1 MLQILISRAL
11 QLILVVLGISTLLFV
26 LVRISGD
33 PAVAIAGTDATA
45 ADIDRIRESLGLNR
59 SGIEQYLSFLQNLA
73 TLNFGDSYI
82 YLLPSMP
89 LILEA
94 LPSTLYLSLVAF
106 LLAMIVAIP
115 AGILSAV
122 KRKEFSGKFI
132 MSMSMLGQSIPPF
145 VIGIFLILVFSVWL
159 KILPSFGNEEFSSII
174 MPAVALSAVLMARHT
189 RLVRTYFIEEMSRGY
204 VRTGKSLG
212 FTNTRIRYKHILRN
226 ISVPMLSL
234 IGIDLGKFVGGA
246 VIIEAVFAWP
256 GIGSLMVNAVK
267 ARDYPLLEAGVFT
280 VAVMVVLVNLIVDL
294 LYQFV
299 DPRLRAKV
307 N

>member
-1 MLQILISRAL
+1 
-11 QLILVVLGISTLLFV
+11 VLGISTLLFV

-159 KILPSFGNEEFSSII
+159 KILPSFGNEQFSSII

>member
-1 MLQILISRAL
+1 MLQVLISRAL
-11 QLILVVLGISTLLFV
+11 QLILVVLGISTLLFL

-33 PAVAIAGTDATA
+33 PALAIAGSDSTSE
-45 ADIDRIRESLGLNR
+45 DIDRIRESLGLNR
-59 SGIEQYLSFLQNLA
+59 SGIEQYLSFLANLA

-82 YLLPSMP
+82 YLQPSMP

-94 LPSTLYLSLVAF
+94 LPNTLYLSFVAF
-106 LLAMIVAIP
+106 LLAMAVAIP
-115 AGILSAV
+115 AGIFAAV

-159 KILPSFGNEEFSSII
+159 KLLPSFGNEEFLSIV
-174 MPAVALSAVLMARHT
+174 MPAIALSAVLMARHT
-189 RLVRTYFIEEMSRGY
+189 RLVRAYFIEELSRGY

-212 FTNTRIRYKHILRN
+212 FTNTRIRFKHILRN

-267 ARDYPLLEAGVFT
+267 SRDYPLLEAGVFT

>member
-1 MLQILISRAL
+1 MS
-11 QLILVVLGISTLLFV
+11 LILS
-26 LVRISGD
+26 
-33 PAVAIAGTDATA
+33 
-45 ADIDRIRESLGLNR
+45 
-59 SGIEQYLSFLQNLA
+59 
-73 TLNFGDSYI
+73 
-82 YLLPSMP
+82 
-89 LILEA
+89 A
-94 LPSTLYLSLVAF
+94 LPSTLYLSFVAF
-106 LLAMIVAIP
+106 MLAMLVAIP
-115 AGILSAV
+115 AGILAAV
-122 KRKEFSGKFI
+122 KRNSVVGRAI
-132 MSMSMLGQSIPPF
+132 LSMTMVGQSIPPF
-145 VIGIFLILVFSVWL
+145 IIGIFLILVFSVWL
-159 KILPSFGNEEFSSII
+159 RWLPSFGNDQFLGIVMPSI
-174 MPAVALSAVLMARHT
+174 ALSAVLMARHT
-189 RLVRTYFIEEMSRGY
+189 RLVRAYFLEELSKGY
-204 VRTGKSLG
+204 VRTGRSLG
-212 FTNTRIRYKHILRN
+212 FTSSRIRFKHILRN

>member
-1 MLQILISRAL
+1 MLRVLGSRVL
-11 QLILVVLGISTLLFV
+11 QLILVVLGISTLLFF
-26 LVRISGD
+26 LVRVSGD
-33 PAVAIAGTDATA
+33 PALAIAGSDATTE
-45 ADIDRIRESLGLNR
+45 DIESIRESLGLNR
-59 SGIEQYLSFLQNLA
+59 SLTEQYISFLGKLV

-82 YLLPSMP
+82 YLQPSMP
-89 LILEA
+89 LILDA
-94 LPSTLYLSLVAF
+94 LPSTLYLSFVAF
-106 LLAMIVAIP
+106 GLAMIVAIP
-115 AGILSAV
+115 AGIYAAV
-122 KRKEFSGKFI
+122 KRRNASGRFI
-132 MSMSMLGQSIPPF
+132 LSMSMLGQSIPPF
-145 VIGIFLILVFSVWL
+145 IIGIFMILVFSVWL
-159 KILPSFGNEEFSSII
+159 QWLPSFGNEQPTSIV
-174 MPAVALSAVLMARHT
+174 MPAIALSAVLMARHT
-189 RLVRTYFIEEMSRGY
+189 RLVRAYFLEEMNRGY
-204 VRTGKSLG
+204 VRTGRSLG
-212 FTNTRIRYKHILRN
+212 FTNQRIRYRHILRN

>member
-1 MLQILISRAL
+1 
-11 QLILVVLGISTLLFV
+11 VLGISTLLFV

>member
-159 KILPSFGNEEFSSII
+159 KLLPSFGNEEFSSII

>member
-1 MLQILISRAL
+1 MLHVLISRAL
-11 QLILVVLGISTLLFV
+11 QLILVVLGISTLLFL

-33 PAVAIAGTDATA
+33 PALAIAGSDATNS
-45 ADIDRIRESLGLNR
+45 DIDIIRESLGLNR

-82 YLLPSMP
+82 YLRPSMP

-94 LPSTLYLSLVAF
+94 LPNTLYLSFVAF
-106 LLAMIVAIP
+106 SLAMIVAIP
-115 AGILSAV
+115 SGIFAAV
-122 KRKEFSGKFI
+122 RRKKFSGKFI
-132 MSMSMLGQSIPPF
+132 MAVSMLGQSIPPF
-145 VIGIFLILVFSVWL
+145 VIGILLILLFSVWL
-159 KILPSFGNEEFSSII
+159 KLLPSFGNEEFTSIV

-189 RLVRTYFIEEMSRGY
+189 RLVRAYFIEELSRGY

-212 FTNTRIRYKHILRN
+212 FTNTRIRFKHILRN

-267 ARDYPLLEAGVFT
+267 SRDYPLLEAGVFA
-280 VAVMVVLVNLIVDL
+280 VAVMVVLVNLVVDL

>member
-1 MLQILISRAL
+1 MLQVLGSRVL
-11 QLILVVLGISTLLFV
+11 QLILVVLGITTLLFF

-33 PAVAIAGTDATA
+33 PALAIAGTDATA
-45 ADIDRIRESLGLNR
+45 EDIANIRKALGIDRSLL
-59 SGIEQYLSFLQNLA
+59 EQYLAFLGNLL
-73 TLNFGDSYI
+73 TLNFGDSFI
-82 YLLPSMP
+82 YLQPSMP
-89 LILEA
+89 LILNA
-94 LPSTLYLSLVAF
+94 LPSTLYLSFVAF
-106 LLAMIVAIP
+106 GLAMVIAIP
-115 AGILSAV
+115 AGIFAAV
-122 KRKEFSGKFI
+122 KRKNVSGRFI
-132 MSMSMLGQSIPPF
+132 MSMSMFGQSIPPF
-145 VIGIFLILVFSVWL
+145 ILGIFMILVFSVWL
-159 KILPSFGNEEFSSII
+159 RWLPSFGNEKPSSII

-189 RLVRTYFIEEMSRGY
+189 RLVRAYFIEEMNRGY

-212 FTNTRIRYKHILRN
+212 FTNRRIRFKHILRN

-256 GIGSLMVNAVK
+256 GIGSIMVNAIK

>member
-1 MLQILISRAL
+1 MLRVLGSRAL
-11 QLILVVLGISTLLFV
+11 KLVLVVLGISTLLFF

-33 PAVAIAGTDATA
+33 PALAIAGSEATTE
-45 ADIDRIRESLGLNR
+45 DIEIIRENLGLNR
-59 SGIEQYLSFLQNLA
+59 SIFEQYASFLQNLV
-73 TLNFGDSYI
+73 TLQFGDSYI
-82 YLLPSMP
+82 YLQPSMS
-89 LILEA
+89 LILDA
-94 LPSTLYLSLVAF
+94 LPSTLYLSFVAF
-106 LLAMIVAIP
+106 SLAMLVAIP
-115 AGILSAV
+115 AGILAAV
-122 KRKEFSGKFI
+122 KRNSFVGRAI
-132 MSMSMLGQSIPPF
+132 LSMTMVGQSIPPF
-145 VIGIFLILVFSVWL
+145 IIGIFLILVFSVWL
-159 KILPSFGNEEFSSII
+159 RWLPSFGNDQLLGIVMPSI
-174 MPAVALSAVLMARHT
+174 ALSAVLMARHT
-189 RLVRTYFIEEMSRGY
+189 RLVRAYFLEELSKGY

-212 FTNTRIRYKHILRN
+212 FTSSRIRFKHILRN

>member
-1 MLQILISRAL
+1 MLRVLGSRAL
-11 QLILVVLGISTLLFV
+11 QLILVVLGISTLLFF
-26 LVRISGD
+26 LVRVSGD
-33 PAVAIAGTDATA
+33 PALAVAGSEATTE
-45 ADIDRIRESLGLNR
+45 DIEIIRESLGLNR
-59 SGIEQYLSFLQNLA
+59 SIFEQYFAFLIKLA

-82 YLLPSMP
+82 YLQPSMP

-94 LPSTLYLSLVAF
+94 LPSTLYLSFVAF
-106 LLAMIVAIP
+106 ALAMLVAIP
-115 AGILSAV
+115 AGIFAAV
-122 KRKEFSGKFI
+122 KRRNASGRFI
-132 MSMSMLGQSIPPF
+132 LSMSMLGQSIPPF
-145 VIGIFLILVFSVWL
+145 IIGIFMILVFSVWL
-159 KILPSFGNEEFSSII
+159 QWLPSFGNEQPTSII
-174 MPAVALSAVLMARHT
+174 MPAIALSAVLMARHT
-189 RLVRTYFIEEMSRGY
+189 RLVRAYFIEEMNRGY

-212 FTNTRIRYKHILRN
+212 FNNRRIRFKHILRN

-267 ARDYPLLEAGVFT
+267 ARDYPMLEAGVFT

>member
-1 MLQILISRAL
+1 MLRVLGSRAL
-11 QLILVVLGISTLLFV
+11 QLILVVLGISTLLFF
-26 LVRISGD
+26 LVRVSGD
-33 PAVAIAGTDATA
+33 PALSIAGSDATSE
-45 ADIDRIRESLGLNR
+45 DVENIREALGLNR
-59 SGIEQYLSFLQNLA
+59 SLAAQYVSFLGKLI

-82 YLLPSMP
+82 YLQPSMP
-89 LILEA
+89 LILDA
-94 LPSTLYLSLVAF
+94 LPSTLYLSFVAF
-106 LLAMIVAIP
+106 GLAMIVAIP
-115 AGILSAV
+115 AGIYAAV
-122 KRKEFSGKFI
+122 KRRNASGKFI
-132 MSMSMLGQSIPPF
+132 LSMSMLGQSIPPF
-145 VIGIFLILVFSVWL
+145 IIGIFMILVFSVWL
-159 KILPSFGNEEFSSII
+159 QWLPSFGNEQPTSII
-174 MPAVALSAVLMARHT
+174 MPAIALSAVLMARHT
-189 RLVRTYFIEEMSRGY
+189 RLVRAYFLEEMNRGY

-212 FTNTRIRYKHILRN
+212 FTNRRIRFHHILRN

-267 ARDYPLLEAGVFT
+267 ARDYPMLEAGVFT

>member
-1 MLQILISRAL
+1 MLRVLGSRAL
-11 QLILVVLGISTLLFV
+11 QLILVVLGIGTLLFF

-33 PAVAIAGTDATA
+33 PALALAGTDASA
-45 ADIDRIRESLGLNR
+45 EEIEGIREILGLNR
-59 SGIEQYLSFLQNLA
+59 SLLEQYLSFLQNLA

-82 YLLPSMP
+82 YLRPSMP
-89 LILEA
+89 LVLDA
-94 LPSTLYLSLVAF
+94 LPSTLYLSFVAF
-106 LLAMIVAIP
+106 LLAMSIAIP
-115 AGILSAV
+115 AGIYSAV
-122 KRKEFSGKFI
+122 KRREFSGRFI

-145 VIGIFLILVFSVWL
+145 IIGIFLILVFSVWL
-159 KILPSFGNEEFSSII
+159 RWLPSFGSDKPTSII
-174 MPAVALSAVLMARHT
+174 MPAIALSAVLMARHT
-189 RLVRTYFIEEMSRGY
+189 RLVRAYFIEEMNRGY

-212 FTNTRIRYKHILRN
+212 YTNSRIRYKHILRN

-246 VIIEAVFAWP
+246 VIIEAVFSWP

-280 VAVMVVLVNLIVDL
+280 VAVLVVLVNLIVDL

>member
-1 MLQILISRAL
+1 MLRVLGSRVL
-11 QLILVVLGISTLLFV
+11 QLILVVLGISTLLFF
-26 LVRISGD
+26 LVRVSGD
-33 PAVAIAGTDATA
+33 PALSIAGSDATSE
-45 ADIDRIRESLGLNR
+45 DVENIRESLGLNR
-59 SGIEQYLSFLQNLA
+59 SLVEQYVSFLGKLV

-82 YLLPSMP
+82 YLQPSMP
-89 LILEA
+89 LILDA
-94 LPSTLYLSLVAF
+94 LPSTLYLSFVAF
-106 LLAMIVAIP
+106 GLAMIVAIP
-115 AGILSAV
+115 AGIYAAV
-122 KRKEFSGKFI
+122 RRRKASGRFI
-132 MSMSMLGQSIPPF
+132 LSMSMLGQSIPPF
-145 VIGIFLILVFSVWL
+145 IIGIFLILVFSVWL
-159 KILPSFGNEEFSSII
+159 QWLPSFGNEQPTSII
-174 MPAVALSAVLMARHT
+174 MPAIALSAVLMARHT
-189 RLVRTYFIEEMSRGY
+189 RLVRAYFLEEMNRGY
-204 VRTGKSLG
+204 VRTGRSLG
-212 FTNTRIRYKHILRN
+212 FTNGRIRYRHILRN

-267 ARDYPLLEAGVFT
+267 ARDYPMLEAGVFT

>member
-1 MLQILISRAL
+1 MLHVLISRAL
-11 QLILVVLGISTLLFV
+11 QLILVVLGISTLLFL

-33 PAVAIAGTDATA
+33 PALAIAGSDATNS
-45 ADIDRIRESLGLNR
+45 DIDIIRESLGLNR

-82 YLLPSMP
+82 YLRPSMP

-94 LPSTLYLSLVAF
+94 LPNTLYLSFVAF
-106 LLAMIVAIP
+106 SLAMIVAIP
-115 AGILSAV
+115 SGIFAAV
-122 KRKEFSGKFI
+122 RRKKFSGKFI
-132 MSMSMLGQSIPPF
+132 MAVSMLGQSIPPF
-145 VIGIFLILVFSVWL
+145 VIGILLILLFSVWL
-159 KILPSFGNEEFSSII
+159 KLLPSFGNEEFTSII

-189 RLVRTYFIEEMSRGY
+189 TLVRAYFIEELSRGY

-212 FTNTRIRYKHILRN
+212 FTNTRIRFKHILRN

-267 ARDYPLLEAGVFT
+267 SRDYPLLEAGVFA
-280 VAVMVVLVNLIVDL
+280 VAVMVVLVNLVVDL

>member
-1 MLQILISRAL
+1 MLQVLISRAL

-33 PAVAIAGTDATA
+33 PALAIAGSDATS
-45 ADIDRIRESLGLNR
+45 ADIDSIRESLGLNR

-82 YLLPSMP
+82 YLQPSMP
-89 LILEA
+89 LILDS
-94 LPSTLYLSLVAF
+94 LPNTLYLSLVAF

-115 AGILSAV
+115 AGIFSAV

-159 KILPSFGNEEFSSII
+159 KILPSFGNEEFLSIV
-174 MPAVALSAVLMARHT
+174 MPAIALSAVLMARHT

-212 FTNTRIRYKHILRN
+212 FTNTRIRFKHILRN

-280 VAVMVVLVNLIVDL
+280 VAVMVVVVNLIVDL

>member
-1 MLQILISRAL
+1 MLRVLGSRVL
-11 QLILVVLGISTLLFV
+11 QLILVVLGISTLLFF
-26 LVRISGD
+26 LVRVSGD
-33 PAVAIAGTDATA
+33 PALSIAGSDATSE
-45 ADIDRIRESLGLNR
+45 DVENIRESLGLNR
-59 SGIEQYLSFLQNLA
+59 SLAEQYVSFLGKLV

-82 YLLPSMP
+82 YLQPSMP
-89 LILEA
+89 LILDA
-94 LPSTLYLSLVAF
+94 LPSTLYLSFVAF
-106 LLAMIVAIP
+106 GLAMIVAIP
-115 AGILSAV
+115 AGIYAAV
-122 KRKEFSGKFI
+122 RRRKASGRFI
-132 MSMSMLGQSIPPF
+132 LSMSMLGQSIPPF
-145 VIGIFLILVFSVWL
+145 IIGIFLILVFSVWL
-159 KILPSFGNEEFSSII
+159 QWLPSFGNEQPTSII
-174 MPAVALSAVLMARHT
+174 MPAIALSAVLMARHT
-189 RLVRTYFIEEMSRGY
+189 RLVRAYFLEEMNRGY
-204 VRTGKSLG
+204 VRTGRSLG
-212 FTNTRIRYKHILRN
+212 FTNGRIRYRHILRN

-267 ARDYPLLEAGVFT
+267 ARDYPMLEAGVFT

>member
-1 MLQILISRAL
+1 
-11 QLILVVLGISTLLFV
+11 VLGIGTLLFF

-33 PAVAIAGTDATA
+33 PALGIAGSEGTSE
-45 ADIDRIRESLGLNR
+45 DIENIREALGLNR
-59 SGIEQYLSFLQNLA
+59 SGLEQYLSFLQSLG
-73 TLNFGDSYI
+73 TLNFGESYI
-82 YLLPSMP
+82 YLRPSMP

-94 LPSTLYLSLVAF
+94 LPATLYLSLVAF
-106 LLAMIVAIP
+106 LLAMAIAIP
-115 AGILSAV
+115 AGVYAAV

-132 MSMSMLGQSIPPF
+132 MSISMLGQSIPPF

-159 KILPSFGNEEFSSII
+159 RWLPSFGNEEPSSII
-174 MPAVALSAVLMARHT
+174 MPAIALSAVLMSRYT
-189 RLVRTYFIEEMSRGY
+189 RLVRAYFIEELSRGY

-212 FTNTRIRYKHILRN
+212 FTNSRIRFKHILRN
-226 ISVPMLSL
+226 ISVPILSL

-246 VIIEAVFAWP
+246 VIVEAVFAWP
-256 GIGSLMVNAVK
+256 GIGSLMINAVK
-267 ARDYPLLEAGVFT
+267 ARDYPMLEAGVFT
-280 VAVMVVLVNLIVDL
+280 IAVMVVSVNLIVDL

>member
-1 MLQILISRAL
+1 
-11 QLILVVLGISTLLFV
+11 VLGISTLLFV

-159 KILPSFGNEEFSSII
+159 KLLPSFGNEEFSSII